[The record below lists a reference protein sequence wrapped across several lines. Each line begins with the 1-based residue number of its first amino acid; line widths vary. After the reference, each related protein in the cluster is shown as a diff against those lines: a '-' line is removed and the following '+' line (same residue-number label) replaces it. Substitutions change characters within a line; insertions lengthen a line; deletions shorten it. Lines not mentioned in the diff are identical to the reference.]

1 MLDTT
6 GLSTSLDTTFPTSF
20 TWKYTR
26 DRDGLSRLY
35 EKAKVSQWNASTDL
49 DWSIDVD
56 PLRDVVE
63 GAQKNDVPVGWQARF
78 LATVEGSPIASWG
91 DDEFTT
97 FAIEQQ
103 KASLSQF
110 LHGEQGALLCTS
122 RIVESVPWIEAKY
135 YASTQ
140 VVDEA
145 RHVEVFHRYLD
156 EKLDGIY
163 PLNDN
168 LNTLLS
174 EVLTDSRWD
183 IVYLGMQVV
192 IEGLALSAFGLM
204 RQSTRE
210 PLLSEL
216 LRYVMADE
224 ARHVAFGILSL
235 QEFYEGLD
243 AREIRDRQEFAYAAV
258 DHMRRRSVT
267 TELWDNLGVDGNWV
281 LDQIL
286 ARREQREMQGI
297 LFSKI
302 VPNCKK
308 LGLLD
313 AGDGWLRERFGEI
326 GILKY
331 EDHAIGPEDV
341 PLPVLDD

>member
-1 MLDTT
+1 M
-6 GLSTSLDTTFPTSF
+6 
-20 TWKYTR
+20 
-26 DRDGLSRLY
+26 
-35 EKAKVSQWNASTDL
+35 
-49 DWSIDVD
+49 
-56 PLRDVVE
+56 
-63 GAQKNDVPVGWQARF
+63 
-78 LATVEGSPIASWG
+78 
-91 DDEFTT
+91 
-97 FAIEQQ
+97 
-103 KASLSQF
+103 
-110 LHGEQGALLCTS
+110 LCTS

-156 EKLDGIY
+156 EKLEGIY

-183 IVYLGMQVV
+183 IVYLGMQVI

-204 RQSTRE
+204 RQSTQE
-210 PLLSEL
+210 PLLNEL

-235 QEFYEGLD
+235 QEYYEGLD
-243 AREIRDRQEFAYAAV
+243 AREIRDRQEFAFAAV
-258 DHMRRRSVT
+258 DQMRKRSVT
-267 TELWDNLGVDGNWV
+267 TELWDNLGVDGEWV

-331 EDHAIGPEDV
+331 EDHGIGPEDM